1 LRSNSIELRFR
12 SVRRGNF
19 LVNTYVTFKK
29 SKKQLGIRYAHKT
42 FLLAMLGR
50 EANFCMK
57 LTLS

>member
-1 LRSNSIELRFR
+1 M
-12 SVRRGNF
+12 
-19 LVNTYVTFKK
+19 TFKK